1 MFILFSTLENAATH
15 SGVHYQSAEQDERI
29 TKADFVEELR

>member
-15 SGVHYQSAEQDERI
+15 QSTEQDERI

>member
-15 SGVHYQSAEQDERI
+15 SVHYQSAEQDERI